1 MWSTIKL
8 GKPLQIVSTK
18 HEVNQDS
25 TPSFD
30 LPESVPLTLE
40 NTDRLISF
48 VTPNVYLTTGI
59 YMDEK
64 STSVKQVVGKRV

>member
-8 GKPLQIVSTK
+8 GNPLQIVSMPLAI
-18 HEVNQDS
+18 S

-30 LPESVPLTLE
+30 LPESVTFSLE

-59 YMDEK
+59 NMDEK
-64 STSVKQVVGKRV
+64 STSVKQVVGKRVEM

>member
-1 MWSTIKL
+1 MRLIKT
-8 GKPLQIVSTK
+8 PLAI
-18 HEVNQDS
+18 S

-30 LPESVPLTLE
+30 LPESVTFSLE

-59 YMDEK
+59 DMDEK
-64 STSVKQVVGKRV
+64 STSVR